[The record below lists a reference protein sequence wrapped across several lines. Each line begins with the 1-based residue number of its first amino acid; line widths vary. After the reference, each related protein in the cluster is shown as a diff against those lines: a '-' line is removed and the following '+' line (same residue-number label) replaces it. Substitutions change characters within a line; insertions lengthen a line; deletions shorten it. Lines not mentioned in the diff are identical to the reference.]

1 MPIGGPPAVPG
12 PETCAKLVRW
22 SNAPKATTV
31 SAERVRVM
39 VMVSPFNDK
48 SKVLSRVSGY
58 FDQVQ
63 YAEALFT
70 VFTVCVIICKDQ
82 L

>member
-1 MPIGGPPAVPG
+1 MPMGGPLAGPG
-12 PETCAKLVRW
+12 PETWAKLVRW
-22 SNAPKATTV
+22 SNAPKATAV
-31 SAERVRVM
+31 SAERVLVM

-48 SKVLSRVSGY
+48 SKVLSWVSGY

-63 YAEALFT
+63 YAKALFT
-70 VFTVCVIICKDQ
+70 VFTVCVIICKDR

>member
-1 MPIGGPPAVPG
+1 
-12 PETCAKLVRW
+12 
-22 SNAPKATTV
+22 
-31 SAERVRVM
+31 
-39 VMVSPFNDK
+39 VSPFNDK
-48 SKVLSRVSGY
+48 SKVLSWVSGY

-63 YAEALFT
+63 YAKALFT

>member
-1 MPIGGPPAVPG
+1 MGGVPDG
-12 PETCAKLVRW
+12 PGLENWAKLVRW
-22 SNAPKATTV
+22 SNEPKATTV

-48 SKVLSRVSGY
+48 SKVLSWVSGY